1 MKNENYMK
9 IINNI
14 DDDLIEEFVLTD
26 IRVGEQAMRKKRR
39 RRIYTCAVAIAA
51 CCLLIVGTVVL
62 LGDRFPGVSSGSNL
76 EDPPSNLPGDPPP
89 SMAIHSMEEL
99 EEMREMILCQ
109 DEQKLK
115 EYLRSIKGGG
125 AGGRENLIFFVNLV
139 DSVPYVHCFEGD
151 IIWIDYS
158 KGVKGKEVLY
168 ITLEAPNGDWMRI
181 EYIFSLTDVQAAIEE
196 RVLNQENG
204 EAFLPP
210 LKSKDEKL
218 KVYHELRAPHPS
230 GVGDSIRWIADL
242 DGIFAYIVFYDS
254 MGETLYPKELLPS
267 MNVTGVPAK

>member
-1 MKNENYMK
+1 MKNENYTK
-9 IINNI
+9 IMDNI

-26 IRVGEQAMRKKRR
+26 IRTGEQAMRKKRR
-39 RRIYTCAVAIAA
+39 RRIYTRAVAMAA
-51 CCLLIVGTVVL
+51 CFLLIVGTVVL
-62 LGDRFPGVSSGSNL
+62 LGDRLPGVFSDPHT
-76 EDPPSNLPGDPPP
+76 EDPPSNLPGEPPP

-125 AGGRENLIFFVNLV
+125 ADGRENLIFFVNLV

-151 IIWIDYS
+151 IIWINYS
-158 KGVKGKEVLY
+158 KGVKGEEVLY

-196 RVLNQENG
+196 RVLSKENG

-218 KVYHELRAPHPS
+218 KVYHESRAPHPS
-230 GVGDSIRWIADL
+230 GIGDSIRWIADL

-267 MNVTGVPAK
+267 MKVTGVPAK